1 MILMGV
7 VLMKC
12 VTIRRLIELE
22 VLRELEIEIETGLL
36 FFTLVLVSFDPRIN
50 PLPFVRFLFINFSS
64 FFLLLFFNIEIQSK
78 ERKRIKKRLLTWK
91 KGFDRIREYYIF
103 IISTYFILSFLLL
116 LCTLGTSQN

>member
-1 MILMGV
+1 
-7 VLMKC
+7 MKC

-22 VLRELEIEIETGLL
+22 VLRGLETEIETGLL
-36 FFTLVLVSFDPRIN
+36 FFTLVLASFDPRTN

-91 KGFDRIREYYIF
+91 KGFDRIREYYIL
-103 IISTYFILSFLLL
+103 IISTYSILSFLLL

>member
-22 VLRELEIEIETGLL
+22 VLRGLETEIETGLL

-103 IISTYFILSFLLL
+103 IISTYSILSFLLL

>member
-22 VLRELEIEIETGLL
+22 VLRELETEIETGLL

-103 IISTYFILSFLLL
+103 IISTYSILSFLLL